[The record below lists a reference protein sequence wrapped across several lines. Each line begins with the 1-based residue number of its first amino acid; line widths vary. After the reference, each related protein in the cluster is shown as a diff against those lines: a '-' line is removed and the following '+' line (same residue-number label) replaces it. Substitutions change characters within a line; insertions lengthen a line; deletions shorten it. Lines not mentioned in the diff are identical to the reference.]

1 MRIFS
6 LYYAASI
13 LGDKHQKK
21 FYEDSFVGQDEYP
34 FTSRSAFQRLT
45 FLQYEDASTKIS
57 FVA

>member
-1 MRIFS
+1 
-6 LYYAASI
+6 